1 MHLIGMILVWLV
13 ALMIIYVGIMYL
25 AKNEKN
31 AAGFGLPVLP
41 DASARAW
48 WQLKGSRDIVSGI
61 APIVLIFAQPDA
73 LPWLILVESLIAIAD
88 MLVILANGGSRGR
101 AFGIHGVTAGVMI
114 IAVVL
119 LWVG

>member
-1 MHLIGMILVWLV
+1 MHLIGLILVWLV

-25 AKNEKN
+25 TKNETN

-41 DASARAW
+41 EPSARAW

-61 APIVLIFAQPDA
+61 APIVLVFAQPAA
-73 LPWLILVESLIAIAD
+73 LPWLILVESLIPIAD
-88 MLVILANGGSRGR
+88 MLVILSNHGSRAR
-101 AFGIHGVTAGVMI
+101 AFAVHGLTAGVMI
-114 IAVVL
+114 IAAVL